1 LHQNKKKCLTTGES
15 KPEYLEKTTDLW
27 QVTDKLYH
35 IMLFRAHL
43 AMSRIQ
49 THNVS
54 GDSTDCIGSCKSNHH
69 MIMTTHKYWRIS
81 IAWVKVFFW
90 TNTRYWKCSTIKRQF
105 FFISLSKMCTSLKKL
120 IKFTRIS
127 RTVWTFAKKT
137 EISQNTENFHPW
149 YWITVVS
156 CYLWLCLLF
165 CMIKYGMKH
174 SSTVSTKSGY
184 FSVKW
189 LKVSFLCWSHNE
201 YDTNN
206 WKNPQMKQVSDKL
219 QNIIFFSKMWFT

>member
-1 LHQNKKKCLTTGES
+1 MHQNKKKCLTTGES
-15 KPEYLEKTTDLW
+15 KPEYLEKTTYLW

-90 TNTRYWKCSTIKRQF
+90 TNTRYWKCSTIF
-105 FFISLSKMCTSLKKL
+105 FYFFVKN
-120 IKFTRIS
+120 
-127 RTVWTFAKKT
+127 VYPPKKT
-137 EISQNTENFHPW
+137 HQIYTNLKNCLDLCQKNWNQSK
-149 YWITVVS
+149 YWKLSPMVLNNS
-156 CYLWLCLLF
+156 CFLLPLVMF
-165 CMIKYGMKH
+165 TI
-174 SSTVSTKSGY
+174 
-184 FSVKW
+184 
-189 LKVSFLCWSHNE
+189 L
-201 YDTNN
+201 YD
-206 WKNPQMKQVSDKL
+206 
-219 QNIIFFSKMWFT
+219 

>member
-1 LHQNKKKCLTTGES
+1 MHQNKKKCLTTGES

-35 IMLFRAHL
+35 IMLFRVHL

-69 MIMTTHKYWRIS
+69 MITTTHKYWRIS

-90 TNTRYWKCSTIKRQF
+90 TNTENVRLLRQTIF
-105 FFISLSKMCTSLKKL
+105 FYFFVKNVYLPKKTHQIYTNLKNCL
-120 IKFTRIS
+120 DLCQ
-127 RTVWTFAKKT
+127 KT

-149 YWITVVS
+149 YWISCFLLPLVMFTV
-156 CYLWLCLLF
+156 L
-165 CMIKYGMKH
+165 
-174 SSTVSTKSGY
+174 
-184 FSVKW
+184 
-189 LKVSFLCWSHNE
+189 
-201 YDTNN
+201 YD
-206 WKNPQMKQVSDKL
+206 
-219 QNIIFFSKMWFT
+219 

>member
-90 TNTRYWKCSTIKRQF
+90 TNTRYWKCSTIKTDNF
-105 FFISLSKMCTSLKKL
+105 FLFLCQKCVPPWKNSSNLHESQELSGPLPKKL
-120 IKFTRIS
+120 K
-127 RTVWTFAKKT
+127 
-137 EISQNTENFHPW
+137 
-149 YWITVVS
+149 
-156 CYLWLCLLF
+156 
-165 CMIKYGMKH
+165 
-174 SSTVSTKSGY
+174 
-184 FSVKW
+184 SVKI
-189 LKVSFLCWSHNE
+189 LK
-201 YDTNN
+201 T
-206 WKNPQMKQVSDKL
+206 
-219 QNIIFFSKMWFT
+219 FTHGIE